1 MTTMTIHVEDS
12 FAEVLR
18 AFAVKKGTSVNQA
31 IKAIL
36 SPALGVRNE
45 SEEGDDPYSDL
56 LGALSHS
63 DAEIMKGNL
72 SSLRTIDAEMWQ

>member
-12 FAEVLR
+12 FADVLR
-18 AFAVKKGTSVNQA
+18 TFAAKKGTSVNQA

-36 SPALGVRNE
+36 SPVLGIRNE
-45 SEEGDDPYSDL
+45 ATEEDSPYADL

-63 DAEIMKGNL
+63 DAKSMKANL
-72 SSLRTIDAEMWQ
+72 SSLRTIDAEIWQ